1 MTGGGGRGGDRGGDR
16 VREEAATAPVGYTRA
31 TEESRLLFD
40 WRLRSVV
47 SRSPSMGTKRFRG
60 GPFLSNTRGAT
71 LAEYAIMLF
80 IVLCVAAIG
89 FRVLGV
95 TLEKKVG
102 QANKHMTHQE
112 GQTASAG
119 DTTATSA
126 AAAAGG
132 GTAAPKPGS
141 SDIGK
146 DPTATGGGSESRD
159 GGDEQQG
166 SSLPMI
172 ARFAL
177 LALGVIGAAAAF
189 LAISK
194 GKPTA

>member
-1 MTGGGGRGGDRGGDR
+1 MTGGGDR
-16 VREEAATAPVGYTRA
+16 VREEAGAAPVGYTRA
-31 TEESRLLFD
+31 TEESRSLFR
-40 WRLRSVV
+40 WRLKSVV

-60 GPFLSNTRGAT
+60 GPFYKNTRGAT

-80 IVLCVAAIG
+80 IVLCVCAIG

-112 GQTASAG
+112 GQSASAG
-119 DTTATSA
+119 DNTASSA

-132 GTAAPKPGS
+132 TAAPKAGS